1 MSSLHIISKSPGS
14 GVWQDCHKAVGAKD
28 RILLIEDGIYHGTL
42 PGRLEQLPE
51 TVKLYALRD
60 DVQAR
65 GMSDRLLPSAG
76 LIGYDE
82 FVELCCETDRTVS
95 WF

>member
-14 GVWQDCHKAVGAKD
+14 GVWQDCRKTVAAKD
-28 RILLIEDGIYHGTL
+28 CILLTEDGIYHGAL
-42 PGRLEQLPE
+42 PGRLDQLPKS
-51 TVKLYALRD
+51 VKLYALRD

-65 GMSDRLLPSAG
+65 GMSDRLLPAAK
-76 LIGYDE
+76 LIGFDE
-82 FVELCCETDRTVS
+82 FVELCCKHDKTVS